1 VPYKQYSS
9 EIDSVLLTASMW
21 NMQSDSELLP
31 TPGSVVDITE
41 YSNLQLFC
49 ESHCQLTTRVRH
61 LSWCLSNLHG

>member
-41 YSNLQLFC
+41 YSNLTL
-49 ESHCQLTTRVRH
+49 LRIA
-61 LSWCLSNLHG
+61 LSADHPSAPLELGR